1 VNTKPPEEELGSGG
15 ADDRRVLRAYRAA
28 STALDEAPVERTRAA
43 ILAAAARASGA
54 RPRPVVWTPRWRLPL
69 AAAAG
74 VLVGALALLLATQV
88 EREPPAETAA
98 TVAVAPWAPPSA
110 PVAAGASPGAP
121 PASSVDRP
129 AAAVQR
135 GAGLSPA
142 PSRDRAAIPAAA
154 ADAPVQGAP
163 ATATATAA
171 DARTEP
177 ARAPAEASEPPS
189 LAPPQPPAAVASPG
203 STAQRRQA
211 ESPASVDAG
220 LADRAAGESRS
231 QLAAAPA
238 TPWRATPEAW
248 IERIVKL
255 RAEGR
260 HGDADVELAALRARH
275 PVLRLPP
282 AALPV
287 SER

>member
-1 VNTKPPEEELGSGG
+1 VNTKPSEEELGSGG

-28 STALDEAPVERTRAA
+28 GTALDEAPAERTRAA

-54 RPRPVVWTPRWRLPL
+54 RPRPVLWPPRWRLPL

-110 PVAAGASPGAP
+110 TAAADASPGAP
-121 PASSVDRP
+121 PAPSVDRP

-142 PSRDRAAIPAAA
+142 PSRDRAAIPADV

-163 ATATATAA
+163 ATATVA

-189 LAPPQPPAAVASPG
+189 VAPPQPAAAVASPG
-203 STAQRRQA
+203 STPQRRQA

-231 QLAAAPA
+231 QLAAAPP
-238 TPWRATPEAW
+238 TPC
-248 IERIVKL
+248 
-255 RAEGR
+255 G
-260 HGDADVELAALRARH
+260 
-275 PVLRLPP
+275 PP
-282 AALPV
+282 PDPGK
-287 SER
+287 